1 MTTNEMT
8 ATAGDATQ
16 RTLQSKD
23 LLMRVHNGR
32 VGGDWS
38 PEDIV
43 GIGEV
48 YDDDLVGLV
57 DLFPDTNE
65 VVGL

>member
-1 MTTNEMT
+1 MTTDEIT
-8 ATAGDATQ
+8 ATARDGRQ

-48 YDDDLVGLV
+48 DDYDLVGLV
-57 DLFPDTNE
+57 DLLPHAN
-65 VVGL
+65 

>member
-1 MTTNEMT
+1 
-8 ATAGDATQ
+8 
-16 RTLQSKD
+16 
-23 LLMRVHNGR
+23 MRMHDGR

-48 YDDDLVGLV
+48 YYDDLIGIV
-57 DLFPDTNE
+57 DLFPDTDE
-65 VVGL
+65 VVRL

>member
-1 MTTNEMT
+1 
-8 ATAGDATQ
+8 
-16 RTLQSKD
+16 
-23 LLMRVHNGR
+23 MRMHDGR

-48 YDDDLVGLV
+48 DDYDLVGLV
-57 DLFPDTNE
+57 DLFPYTDE
-65 VVGL
+65 VVRL

>member
-1 MTTNEMT
+1 
-8 ATAGDATQ
+8 
-16 RTLQSKD
+16 
-23 LLMRVHNGR
+23 MRMHDGR

-48 YDDDLVGLV
+48 DDYDLVGLV
-57 DLFPDTNE
+57 DLLPHANE